1 MTPVEKIPRSMAEK
15 FAAITGLTDAFCE
28 AHLSDE
34 YRVLIHRVIGSL
46 ARKRPSPL
54 LRGKES
60 AWAAAVVH
68 AVGKVN
74 FLDDK
79 SQDPHCESKT
89 LFEYFGIS
97 LGTGQSKSRE
107 ICEALQMG
115 PMSPAWTL
123 PSRLADN
130 PLVWMLEIDG
140 LVIDIRLAPPELQ
153 QLAFEKGLIPYLPTG
168 NDEADA

>member
-79 SQDPHCESKT
+79 SQDSHCESKT

-97 LGTGQSKSRE
+97 LGTGQSKSRK

-115 PMSPAWTL
+115 PM
-123 PSRLADN
+123 
-130 PLVWMLEIDG
+130 
-140 LVIDIRLAPPELQ
+140 
-153 QLAFEKGLIPYLPTG
+153 
-168 NDEADA
+168 

>member
-1 MTPVEKIPRSMAEK
+1 MTPVEKIPRAMAEK
-15 FAAITGLTDAFCE
+15 FSAITTLTDAFCE
-28 AHLSDE
+28 THLSDE

-60 AWAAAVVH
+60 TWAAAVVH

-74 FLDDK
+74 FLDDR
-79 SQDPHCESKT
+79 SQIPHCDSKT
-89 LFEYFGIS
+89 LFEYFGIAPA
-97 LGTGQSKSRE
+97 TGQSKSRQ

-123 PSRLADN
+123 PSRVADN

-140 LVIDIRLAPPELQ
+140 LVIDTRLAPPELQ
-153 QLAFEKGLIPYLPTG
+153 QLAFERGLIPFLPTG
-168 NDEADA
+168 NGRADA